1 MKILIIDDDS
11 NAIDMLANKLNNYDD
26 IETFIATMD
35 LSGESPFEVGRDNMD
50 NLANQVKELEER
62 IKELESKND

>member
-26 IETFIATMD
+26 IEIIGTANT
-35 LSGESPFEVGRDNMD
+35 GEE
-50 NLANQVKELEER
+50 
-62 IKELESKND
+62 

>member
-26 IETFIATMD
+26 IEIIGTANTGEEGMQIAKINEPEA
-35 LSGESPFEVGRDNMD
+35 LSLPCPY
-50 NLANQVKELEER
+50 K
-62 IKELESKND
+62 